1 MKRYRIM
8 TLVIFL
14 ASSLYIAVAATPE
27 QTVVAKLDK
36 DNITIYAKEKDGL
49 FQDFK
54 IDFKGKSYSR
64 PSWVNVTNPAYAP
77 QIHYEDI
84 NNNGKNELI
93 VILTKGYGTGVL
105 DQEVHVFHIDTN
117 HFEEVLVDHPMAII
131 NKNVKASLTSS
142 KAEIMI
148 GKKHDAINVK
158 ELKLLPETMFNEIYF
173 GSIINYGVK
182 NNQLIATLH
191 PQLSPGAFVGSIVIT
206 YEYRDHMY
214 QAKSIEF
221 QLED

>member
-1 MKRYRIM
+1 MKKYI
-8 TLVIFL
+8 IFSFIFLL

-27 QTVVAKLDK
+27 QIIVAQLDK
-36 DNITIYAKEKDGL
+36 ENITIYAKKKDGL

-54 IDFKGKSYSR
+54 IDFKGKIYSR
-64 PSWVNVTNPAYAP
+64 PFWINVTNPAYVP
-77 QIHYEDI
+77 QVYYEDI
-84 NNNGKNELI
+84 NKDGKNELI

-105 DQEVHVFHIDTN
+105 DQEVNVFHIDTN

-131 NKNVKASLTSS
+131 NKNVKANLTPS

-148 GKKHDAINVK
+148 GKKRYVMNVK
-158 ELKLLPETMFNEIYF
+158 ALKLLPETMFNEINF
-173 GSIINYGVK
+173 GSIINYEVE

-191 PQLSPGAFVGSIVIT
+191 PRLSPGAFVGSIIIT
-206 YEYRDHMY
+206 YEYRNKMY

-221 QLED
+221 QLE